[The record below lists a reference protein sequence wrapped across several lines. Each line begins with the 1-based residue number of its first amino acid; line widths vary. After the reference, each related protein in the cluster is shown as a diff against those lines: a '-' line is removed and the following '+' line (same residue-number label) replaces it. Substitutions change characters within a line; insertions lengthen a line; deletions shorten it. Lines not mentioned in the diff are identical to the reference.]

1 MAIQFPDG
9 APDGDTVD
17 PGNGITYTYNQAKD
31 KWTGAITSGGGSGGG
46 SSSIIVSET
55 TPTGSSEGDM
65 WFKPSIGTLHVYVS
79 NAWTI
84 AGVPMDTWTDIPAAQ

>member
-31 KWTGAITSGGGSGGG
+31 KWTGSIGAGGGGGG
-46 SSSIIVSET
+46 TASIIVSEN
-55 TPTGSSEGDM
+55 TPTGVNEGAM
-65 WFKPSIGTLHVYVS
+65 WYKPSIGTLHIYIS
-79 NAWTI
+79 NAWEIT
-84 AGVPMDTWTDIPAAQ
+84 GVPMDTWTDIPTAQ

>member
-31 KWTGAITSGGGSGGG
+31 KWTGSIGAGGGGGSAN
-46 SSSIIVSET
+46 IIVSEN
-55 TPTGSSEGDM
+55 TPAGVNDGAL
-65 WFKPSIGTLHVYVS
+65 WFKPSINTLHIYIS
-79 NAWTI
+79 NAWVIT
-84 AGVPMDTWTDIPAAQ
+84 GVPMDTWTDIPTAQ